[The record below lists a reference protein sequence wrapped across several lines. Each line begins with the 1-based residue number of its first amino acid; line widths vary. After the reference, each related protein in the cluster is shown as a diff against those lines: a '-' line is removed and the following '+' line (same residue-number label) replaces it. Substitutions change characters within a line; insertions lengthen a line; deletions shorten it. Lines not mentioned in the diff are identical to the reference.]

1 MQSEKV
7 VIPWQRIAL
16 ESPMLMEYTLLS
28 EMMAD
33 RNVHPEKAMSIPEMS
48 SSIYVFLRMF
58 LIMLKSILF

>member
-1 MQSEKV
+1 MQSEEV

-48 SSIYVFLRMF
+48 SSIYDFLRMF